1 MIPKNIL
8 AQLNAVLG
16 ENYSPRQVTMYKES
30 FDPVNYKNDHF
41 VFVGTQENME
51 ETIDFLKRFYEVKDI
66 ESFNP
71 SLLGDITCRTE

>member
-16 ENYSPRQVTMYKES
+16 ENYSPKQVTMYKQS

-41 VFVGTQENME
+41 VFVSSRIIEMQEVVRRGVSE
-51 ETIDFLKRFYEVKDI
+51 
-66 ESFNP
+66 FNVVLD
-71 SLLGDITCRTE
+71 SAA